1 MLRGKLFIVLGFL
14 LGLVYSINELKNAVP
29 MFKAEAVIS
38 ISDSN
43 SGRTVNSDQ
52 GLLSFFGDNFSSSTD
67 YAQLAVKLLGS
78 EFLGALIAKNPSI
91 IADDCGEYSKPSVF
105 SLKGMLDLFGVF
117 PIKPVDKKQLSEVKI
132 NCLRDIIEIND
143 FKYDNLPTKSFSIF
157 VKSELMFVMRSNTLI
172 ILCIW

>member
-52 GLLSFFGDNFSSSTD
+52 GLLSFFGDNFSSFVTPFTWVMENT
-67 YAQLAVKLLGS
+67 YLLFMPA
-78 EFLGALIAKNPSI
+78 FL
-91 IADDCGEYSKPSVF
+91 
-105 SLKGMLDLFGVF
+105 
-117 PIKPVDKKQLSEVKI
+117 
-132 NCLRDIIEIND
+132 
-143 FKYDNLPTKSFSIF
+143 
-157 VKSELMFVMRSNTLI
+157 
-172 ILCIW
+172 